1 MNSSASELLFSLAAK
16 HDAEKGLFSNR
27 EDGWASDNAAVY
39 SSASVSLPL
48 AAKILSQMLFDSQS
62 LGFILRWEP

>member
-1 MNSSASELLFSLAAK
+1 MMPKRE
-16 HDAEKGLFSNR
+16 LFSNR